1 MIYCQL
7 KYSIPEQSTINHIE
21 GNDMSVF
28 REIEEWFSTQP
39 QWLQEAARLI
49 IDTGEISCDEETYL
63 LNLCKSEASG
73 ETISTCGITPG
84 SITTNESDSNFC
96 LEAIREV
103 KGVNAIRQSQPLAFD
118 SAQMNI
124 VYGGNGTGKTG
135 YIRLLKKASNSR
147 FSEDILK
154 NIYSKEKEK
163 SQTCEILIKTN
174 SGSQVIPC
182 DLADINS
189 SILNGI
195 DVFDSQAALAYLKDG
210 LTATYE
216 PWIIGLLQRL
226 VIVADR
232 LRDLISAEMQSL
244 DIPTIEIPEELQGS
258 IKISALDTI
267 TKDTNANIFALQN
280 IEQSSAR
287 IKEIEVQLS
296 NSFVVKRDAI
306 LRSTKDLQSAI
317 SPIKEVQEGLSAPV
331 ISSINAAYE
340 DWSVAHKIREESELA
355 FSTEHADVCL
365 SNDTWRAMWD
375 AVGKYSQMQTP
386 DMDIFPYLGD
396 DAICPFCVQPLQ
408 KNAKDRLKAIADHV
422 NSNLAQEE
430 KDALKKYLEVLS
442 KIPTMISDRELKI
455 LLENLE
461 CFTSDEKEDFLNQW
475 QQLSRLLDEAKRKP
489 KLLQLCAFESH
500 LKKLDEANSKYDA
513 ELKKINE
520 SLDEETRGLL
530 IKEMLE
536 LKGEVF
542 LSKCIPA
549 ITHLVDVLNR
559 KETLEKAMK
568 LVATTKLTRKNNE
581 LASELVTD
589 EYINRFNEELS
600 ALSTE
605 GLKAELRQQKSGKG
619 RIPFKVTLIS
629 QDNEVVDHLHV
640 LSEGEQRVVA
650 LAVFLADA
658 TGGTG
663 GRPIVFDD
671 PISSL
676 DHIYERKIA
685 KRLTDLS
692 KERQVIIFTHRLSFF
707 VMIQNITDELGIK
720 PNATCLNNWPGT
732 GFKGNPTSDN
742 SFILDPKGALNK
754 LRNDR
759 ISKLKKLEQE
769 GSEEYRETALS
780 ICRQI
785 RVCVERCV
793 EKYLFNEVVV
803 RFRSDIQTQK
813 MRKLKFITSEDF
825 DFIDEYMTKYS
836 AFVHSIAEETPQPIP
851 TAAALEADIV
861 RAVDWITGINKRLN

>member
-1 MIYCQL
+1 MIHCYL
-7 KYSIPEQSTINHIE
+7 KYFVSEQSATNHIE
-21 GNDMSVF
+21 GNNMSVF
-28 REIEEWFSTQP
+28 REIEEWFSTQS
-39 QWLQEAARLI
+39 QWLQEAARLV
-49 IDTGEISCDEETYL
+49 IDTGKISCDEETYL

-73 ETISTCGITPG
+73 ETIVTCGITPG

-96 LEAIREV
+96 LGAIKEV
-103 KGVNAIRQSQPLAFD
+103 KGVNAIRQSQPLPFD
-118 SAQMNI
+118 SLQMNI

-174 SGSQVIPC
+174 GESQVIQC
-182 DLADINS
+182 DLADKNNS
-189 SILNGI
+189 VLNGI
-195 DVFDSQAALAYLKDG
+195 DVFDSHAALAYLKDG

-226 VIVADR
+226 VIIADR
-232 LRDLISAEMQSL
+232 LRDLINAEIQSL
-244 DIPTIEIPEELQGS
+244 YIPTIEIPDDLQGS
-258 IKISALDTI
+258 TKISVLDTI
-267 TKDTNANIFALQN
+267 TKDTDPSKFALQDV
-280 IEQSSAR
+280 EESSAR

-306 LRSTKDLQSAI
+306 LRSTKDIQSAI
-317 SPIKEVQEGLSAPV
+317 SPIKEVQEGLSASV
-331 ISSINAAYE
+331 ISSISAAYE
-340 DWSVAHKIREESELA
+340 DWSLAHKIREESELA
-355 FSTEHADVCL
+355 FSREHADVCL

-375 AVGKYSQMQTP
+375 AVGKYSYVKTP
-386 DMDIFPYLGD
+386 DMDSFPYLGSE
-396 DAICPFCVQPLQ
+396 AICPFCAQPLQ
-408 KNAKDRLKAIADHV
+408 QNAKDRLKAIADHV
-422 NSNLAQEE
+422 NSNLAHEE
-430 KDALKKYLEVLS
+430 DDALKKYLEVLN
-442 KIPTMISDRELKI
+442 KIPTMISVGEMRI

-461 CFTSDEKEDFLNQW
+461 CFTSDEKEALLNQW
-475 QQLSRLLDEAKRKP
+475 QQLYLLLFEAKRKP
-489 KLLQLCAFESH
+489 RLIQLCAFDSY
-500 LKKLDEANSKYDA
+500 LLKLDEANCNYDT

-520 SLDEETRGLL
+520 SLDEETRGQL

-549 ITHLVDVLNR
+549 VTNIVDVLNR
-559 KETLEKAMK
+559 KETLEIALK

-600 ALSTE
+600 SLSTE

-658 TGGTG
+658 TGGIG
-663 GRPIVFDD
+663 SRPIVFDD

-676 DHIYERKIA
+676 DHIYENKVA
-685 KRLTDLS
+685 ERLVKLAQR
-692 KERQVIIFTHRLSFF
+692 RQVIIFTHRLSLFA
-707 VMIQNITDELGIK
+707 MIQALAKETDITAT
-720 PNATCLNNWPGT
+720 ATCLNNWPES

-754 LRNDR
+754 LQNDR
-759 ISKLKKLEQE
+759 ISKLKQLEQE

-813 MRKLKFITSEDF
+813 MRKLKLITIEDY

-836 AFVHSIAEETPQPIP
+836 AFVHSIAEETPQSIP

-861 RAVDWITGINKRLN
+861 RAVGWITGINKRLN